1 MVTMNEKLIYN
12 KVNHELKKIVK
23 WSKEPNLKEDFDL
36 DTLYSNLFKE
46 FCIDMSFGFLYPI
59 FSLVDV
65 LCDSIR
71 HGHTNVKEDYS
82 VKEGIKDLENIV
94 FLLDS
99 EKIKELEDDF
109 KLRAKLNGL
118 YD

>member
-1 MVTMNEKLIYN
+1 MNEILIYN
-12 KVNHELKKIVK
+12 KVNQELKKIVQ
-23 WSKEPNLKEDFDL
+23 WSKNPNQKEDFDL

-46 FCIDMSFGFLYPI
+46 FNIDMSFGFLYPI

-71 HGHTNVKEDYS
+71 HGQENVKEYYS
-82 VKEGIKDLENIV
+82 VKDGINDLENIV
-94 FLLDS
+94 LLLDS
-99 EKIKELEDDF
+99 EKIKELENDF